1 MIKLFRLLSQTL
13 PYCILLTREVARTG
27 LKGSER
33 LNEFPKVIM
42 LINSWAISRTQISVH
57 FVYDNTF
64 SPNKLFVGQII
75 DGTIWWPAEGNLG
88 RMILYLGYWHELL
101 PM

>member
-1 MIKLFRLLSQTL
+1 MFTLLSQTL
-13 PYCILLTREVARTG
+13 PYCILLTREVDRTG

-33 LNEFPKVIM
+33 LNEFLKVTM

-57 FVYDNTF
+57 LVYDNTF

-75 DGTIWWPAEGNLG
+75 DGTI
-88 RMILYLGYWHELL
+88 
-101 PM
+101 